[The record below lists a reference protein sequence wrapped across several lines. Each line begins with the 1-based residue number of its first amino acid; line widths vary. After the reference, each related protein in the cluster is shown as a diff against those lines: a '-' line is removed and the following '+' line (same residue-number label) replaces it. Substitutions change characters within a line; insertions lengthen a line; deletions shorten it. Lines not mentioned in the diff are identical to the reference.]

1 MANTVSTAYIH
12 KLAERSLT
20 YLATNGIAFS
30 RFSTNIGGGVKEK
43 GETVKT
49 RLAGA
54 LTAGNKIVDGPNP
67 TPQDAALS
75 EVLVTLNK
83 LAYVRIAFGDLERSY
98 SEMKLDEEFIVP
110 AFEALN
116 AQVMSDVLGLA
127 TTANGYDTHQTV
139 STVAAFSADTM
150 ASISRKLSENKVP
163 HGMRLGLLSPALIES
178 LSTDG
183 AIQNAAAFGDNQAVK
198 EGKVPRVSGIDTF
211 EYNGTIPSNSENMVG
226 IVAHPQAFAIA
237 AREIAEPDAG
247 TWYGQVRSV
256 VDPITGL
263 PFQIRRFYDKDT
275 EQQVVEW
282 QILYGVTKGQV
293 KAASRIVTA

>member
-1 MANTVSTAYIH
+1 MANNVSTAYIH

-20 YLATNGIAFS
+20 YLSSNGISFT

-54 LTAGNKIVDGPNP
+54 LTAGDKVADGPNP
-67 TPQDAALS
+67 DTQDATLS

-83 LAYVRIAFGDLERSY
+83 VAYVKIGFGDLERSY
-98 SEMKLDEEFIVP
+98 SDLKLDEEFVVP
-110 AFEALN
+110 AFEAMN
-116 AQVMSDVLGLA
+116 EQIMKDVLGLA
-127 TTANGYDTHQTV
+127 TTANGFDTDQIV
-139 STVAAFSADTM
+139 SPVVDFTADTM
-150 ASISRKLSENKVP
+150 AKGARILSENKVP
-163 HGMRLGLLSPALIES
+163 HANRTGLLSPALIES

-183 AIQNAAAFGDNQAVK
+183 AIQNAAAFGDSLAVK
-198 EGKVPRVSGIDTF
+198 EGRVPRVSGIDTF
-211 EYNGTIPSNSENMVG
+211 EYTGEIPTNGENMVG
-226 IVAHPQAFAIA
+226 ILAHPQAFAIA
-237 AREIAEPDAG
+237 AREIAEPEAG

-256 VDPITGL
+256 VDSVTGL
-263 PFQIRRFYDKDT
+263 PFQIRRYYDKET